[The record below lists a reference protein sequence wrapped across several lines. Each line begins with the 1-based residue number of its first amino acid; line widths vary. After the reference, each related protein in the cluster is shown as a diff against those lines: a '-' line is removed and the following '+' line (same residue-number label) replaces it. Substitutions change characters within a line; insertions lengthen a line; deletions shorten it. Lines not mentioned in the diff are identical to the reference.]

1 MVDFKFPMGRSAPP
15 SPCSWGSANLS
26 FREFQVYRIVKRVQS
41 RLSSPHSGLHG
52 FATAAP
58 RLSTSRCKRYSWQ
71 VQLNPAD
78 PSSDA
83 LQADSLAMHEALSD
97 LVRAYQFRDRDRIC
111 CHDISV
117 TQCYALEALKRDG
130 PMRLNDLAARLF
142 LDKSTSSRVLGA
154 LVRKGY
160 AERLV
165 DLLDGRA
172 ISVRITPRGRAL
184 YNRIHE
190 GLVRQQAQL
199 IGDLTP
205 EVRRAA
211 IAVISRLARA
221 AEGKFGI
228 CRTAPPESGFCGPQN
243 CCDPEK

>member
-1 MVDFKFPMGRSAPP
+1 MP
-15 SPCSWGSANLS
+15 
-26 FREFQVYRIVKRVQS
+26 
-41 RLSSPHSGLHG
+41 
-52 FATAAP
+52 
-58 RLSTSRCKRYSWQ
+58 RYSCY
-71 VQLNPAD
+71 VQPNAIDRTP
-78 PSSDA
+78 DA
-83 LQADSLAMHEALSD
+83 LQDDSLALHEALSD
-97 LVRAYQFRDRDRIC
+97 LVRVYQFRDRDRIC

-172 ISVRITPRGRAL
+172 ISVRITARGRAL

-190 GLVRQQAQL
+190 GLVEQQAQM
-199 IGDLTP
+199 IADLTP
-205 EVRRAA
+205 ETRRAA
-211 IAVISRLARA
+211 IEVISRFARA
-221 AEGKFGI
+221 AESKFGI
-228 CRTAPPESGFCGPQN
+228 CRTEPSEANCCGPQS
-243 CCDPEK
+243 CCERRK